1 MKNFYA
7 LLLLMV
13 VIVGG
18 IFTANYIKD
27 LQSQIKSEK
36 VENDMLNRQVEYQ
49 KIVIVNKES
58 EISETLRQKKS
69 LESKNASYKTK
80 VAKLEDKVAKLE
92 GKVDSLEVA
101 LDIKKKKELEKKKQV
116 ESKRVSQAS
125 AKKDTDS
132 PSSGKAINVTATA
145 YTANCNGCSGITKT
159 GFDVRNTTRYN
170 GNYVIATD
178 PRVIPLFSTVK
189 LETNNK
195 TYIATAIDTGGAIK
209 NNRIDLLVGSHGE
222 AVSFGRQKAT
232 VTILK

>member
-7 LLLLMV
+7 LLLLMA

-27 LQSQIKSEK
+27 LQSQIKSYGVK
-36 VENDMLNRQVEYQ
+36 NDMLNRQVEYQ

-58 EISETLRQKKS
+58 EISETLSSKKS

-80 VAKLEDKVAKLE
+80 VAKLE
-92 GKVDSLEVA
+92 GKVDSLEVK
-101 LDIKKKKELEKKKQV
+101 LDIKKKKEIAKKKEE
-116 ESKRVSQAS
+116 ESQKQSS
-125 AKKDTDS
+125 AIAKSDTS
-132 PSSGKAINVTATA
+132 SSSSGKAIEVTATA
-145 YTANCNGCSGITKT
+145 YTADCNGCSGITKT
-159 GFDVRNTTRYN
+159 GFNVRNTTKYQ

-178 PRVIPLFSTVK
+178 PRVIPLFSRVK
-189 LETNNK
+189 LETNNR

-222 AVSFGRQKAT
+222 AVSFGRQRAT